1 MSVVSDRCC
10 QHTGGV
16 EGMVDV
22 STSVYLA
29 TQRGVK
35 GGGVQLNKSA
45 PMVSNGGSN
54 RGWG

>member
-1 MSVVSDRCC
+1 
-10 QHTGGV
+10 
-16 EGMVDV
+16 MVDV

-45 PMVSNGGSN
+45 PMVSNVVAIVVGVKHGL
-54 RGWG
+54 GW

>member
-1 MSVVSDRCC
+1 MLPLRCC